1 MLSSHGKDE
10 RVTHERTN
18 EKKRTNERTNEK
30 KRTNERTNEKKRES
44 VNNADFLLRL
54 TGGVSFD

>member
-10 RVTHERTN
+10 RVTH
-18 EKKRTNERTNEK
+18 ERTNEK